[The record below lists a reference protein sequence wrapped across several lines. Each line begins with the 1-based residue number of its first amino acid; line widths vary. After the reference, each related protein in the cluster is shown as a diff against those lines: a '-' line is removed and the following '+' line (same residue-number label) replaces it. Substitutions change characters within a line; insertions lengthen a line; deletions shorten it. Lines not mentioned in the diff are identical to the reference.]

1 VDWLGGKVNCEVD
14 LLAGSNFSGA
24 GGNGAGGE
32 GARDVTFL
40 QDQSFF
46 AVAQK
51 RNVYVYDKDGVE
63 VHRLNNIV
71 DPIRVDFLP
80 WHWLLVSL
88 VSPS

>member
-1 VDWLGGKVNCEVD
+1 VQEGTG
-14 LLAGSNFSGA
+14 
-24 GGNGAGGE
+24 

-63 VHRLNNIV
+63 VHKLGNVV
-71 DPIRVDFLP
+71 DP
-80 WHWLLVSL
+80 
-88 VSPS
+88 